1 MRARTFVVVLVG
13 PTVILAA
20 ACSSF
25 TSDVGAAEDAGV
37 EARATE
43 QPRATD
49 AGATDAGKDAEVPCP
64 DGGML
69 LGRFMTYGGKV
80 NVHTPLSTAVQERK
94 GDVLNGWFPDPDC
107 TSGADVKDLG
117 YCQVFWPTSTTVQG
131 PVPPDPLP
139 KPYFT
144 EKCEVLV
151 KTDPGQK
158 MYLCCGAAE

>member
-1 MRARTFVVVLVG
+1 MRARTFLVLLGG

-25 TSDVGAAEDAGV
+25 TSDGGAPEDAGV
-37 EARATE
+37 EPRATE
-43 QPRATD
+43 QTRV
-49 AGATDAGKDAEVPCP
+49 TDAGKDAKAACP
-64 DGGML
+64 EGGVL

-80 NVHTPLSTAVQERK
+80 NVHSPMSTVVLERK

-107 TSGADVKDLG
+107 TSGADMKDLG